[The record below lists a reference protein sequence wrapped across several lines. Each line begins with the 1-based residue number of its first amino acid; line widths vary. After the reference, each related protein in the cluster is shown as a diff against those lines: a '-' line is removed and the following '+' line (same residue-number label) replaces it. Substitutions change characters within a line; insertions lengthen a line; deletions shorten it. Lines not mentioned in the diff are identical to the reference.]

1 MNAQPTDALDVRP
14 IEARL
19 IAHCLA
25 DAVAFYDHLRVYEY
39 DPHSEQGARVQAE
52 FYLRRK
58 LPDLEAD
65 AVAVI
70 LAEALAL
77 RAAARVNP

>member
-1 MNAQPTDALDVRP
+1 MSAQLIEPALQHMAALA
-14 IEARL
+14 EA
-19 IAHCLA
+19 IG
-25 DAVAFYDHLRVYEY
+25 FYDRLRTYEY

-58 LPDLEAD
+58 LPDLD
-65 AVAVI
+65 ANAAAVI